1 MACMTKLASAG
12 CALLGVGRLSVVG
25 MTFSKWGPC
34 GPSNIS
40 GLVCMLSAGISFL
53 LGSLFLVI
61 TFFRYVAQKA
71 RERLGS

>member
-1 MACMTKLASAG
+1 MACITKLASAG
-12 CALLGVGRLSVVG
+12 FALLGVGLLSVVG

-40 GLVCMLSAGISFL
+40 GFVCMLSAGISFL

>member
-1 MACMTKLASAG
+1 MSKLLRAG
-12 CALLGVGRLSVVG
+12 FVLLGVGLLSVVG

-40 GLVCMLSAGISFL
+40 GLVFLLGAGISFL

-61 TFFRYVAQKA
+61 SFFRYGAKKA
-71 RERLGS
+71 RESSAS